1 MSDTTKHDVLDT
13 AEAGALL
20 RLDPAAVVAC
30 CEAGELPG
38 RKLAGVWRLSRAA
51 VLAHLAGDAPAGAPI
66 TAEAAPVPTIDPKA
80 FEASLRARL
89 QAAVAQERTR

>member
-1 MSDTTKHDVLDT
+1 MSDTIHDVLDA

-38 RKLAGVWRLSRAA
+38 RKLAGTWRLSRGA
-51 VLAHLAGDAPAGAPI
+51 VLAYLAGDGQATAPATP
-66 TAEAAPVPTIDPKA
+66 EPAPVPTIDPKA

-89 QAAVAQERTR
+89 QAVVTQERTR